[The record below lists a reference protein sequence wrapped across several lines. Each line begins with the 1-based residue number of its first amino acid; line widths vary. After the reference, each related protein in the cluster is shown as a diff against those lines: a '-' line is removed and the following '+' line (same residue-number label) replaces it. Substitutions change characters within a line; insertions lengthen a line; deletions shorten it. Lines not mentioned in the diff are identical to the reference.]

1 MAAMLKMIQHKWFPP
16 SNPTTSFAGKTIIV
30 TGASSGLGFEAALK
44 FVQLDASK
52 VILACR
58 SRDKGLKVQV
68 EIEARTNKTT
78 TDVWDLDMDSYDSIK
93 TFADRVNKELER
105 LDGAVL
111 NAGLMM
117 TKFKESAYGWEESI
131 QVNVLSTVLLGLL
144 LLPKLKDS
152 VTEGSK
158 PTLEFV
164 SSGLHRSAQILPGA
178 RDSSN
183 MLEYYSAQD
192 QFSTKIYGLSKLF
205 LMYAM
210 KTMAAMTANEDGKPD
225 IVVMSVC
232 PGVCQSDLGRGYEG
246 AHYAVGKWVFGA
258 LMMKTAEAGARS
270 YVSGL
275 LLGDRSHGR
284 FWQHDTLQPYANNS
298 KDIDQPA
305 NA

>member
-1 MAAMLKMIQHKWFPP
+1 MAAMLKMVQHKWFPP
-16 SNPTTSFAGKTIIV
+16 PDPTTSFAGKTIIV

-68 EIEARTNKTT
+68 EIEARTKKTT
-78 TDVWDLDMDSYDSIK
+78 TDVWDLDMDSYDSVRA
-93 TFADRVNKELER
+93 FADRVNNDLER

-117 TKFKESAYGWEESI
+117 TKYKKSDYGWEETI
-131 QVNVLSTVLLGLL
+131 QVNVLSTVLLSLL
-144 LLPKLKDS
+144 LLPKLKKS
-152 VTEGSK
+152 VTEHFK

-164 SSGLHRSAQILPGA
+164 SSGLHRSAQILPEA

-183 MLEYYSAQD
+183 TLGYYSTQD
-192 QFSTKIYGLSKLF
+192 HFSTRMYGLSKLF

-210 KTMAAMTANEDGKPD
+210 KTMAAMTADKDGKPE

-232 PGVCQSDLGRGYEG
+232 PGACQSDLGRGYEG

-258 LMMKTAEAGARS
+258 LMTKTAEAGARS
-270 YVSGL
+270 YISGL
-275 LLGDRSHGR
+275 LLGDQAHGR
-284 FWQHDTLQPYANNS
+284 FWQHDVLQP
-298 KDIDQPA
+298 
-305 NA
+305 